1 MELFHKLFAE
11 DSDKTTTKIIN
22 YKKRKLSIKDVL
34 DNFECLLPHKLDS
47 KNRKNVIELFT
58 KPKEEKHFAKS
69 HKELLKKMTC
79 SYHRKSKK
87 QLEYFIKNV
96 ANTRDKLNKK
106 AMIDFNSLKNIS
118 LYSQLRKN
126 IAFNEYDELSIDEK
140 LKGDFLYSIDK
151 KYATKKLA
159 KIFYIQEVVKQQ
171 EEPYFPFMLT
181 FTNPSEY
188 IFYKRKNNTKE
199 INYGDFEN
207 FKKNTK
213 YNKENGLFEESILKG
228 AKLQKEINRHF
239 YKDLK
244 QRISRCDNG
253 ENVELFHFTI
263 FESTK
268 QLHFH
273 SHKLLLVPKKYYRQ
287 VREAFENT
295 TKYFKLEQVKFDE
308 LKEIKNSKNNQSK
321 GQKINNAKA
330 SSYVYKYLFK
340 TMKLEI
346 DLNNEQPQELFNKD
360 AFFNI
365 FRRYFAKEHRIF
377 TSSNFQHT
385 TQKRI
390 DIMYKFLKENYPKY
404 LKELKEKGSLYYEL
418 EQLELKKVFIFKTI
432 TKYRY
437 SINTSKLKSRLKELE
452 KKYIK
457 NLDKAYN
464 LAKTDLFEE
473 FQDDLLL
480 FKKDEKVSHYLK
492 KRKQISLES
501 CHFVKSYSLDK
512 TMCDNKKL
520 IYHYKMYEMK
530 GFTEDELCLIH

>member
-1 MELFHKLFAE
+1 MDLFYKLFE
-11 DSDKTTTKIIN
+11 EGSDKPTTKIIN
-22 YKKRKLSIKDVL
+22 HQKRKISIKEVL

-69 HKELLKKMTC
+69 HKELLNKMTH
-79 SYHRKSKK
+79 SYHKKSKK

-96 ANTRDKLNKK
+96 ANTYDNLNKK
-106 AMIDFNSLKNIS
+106 LMIDFNSLKNIS

-126 IAFNEYDELSIDEK
+126 ITFDRYDNLTVDEK

-171 EEPYFPFMLT
+171 EEPYFAFMLT

-188 IFYKRKNNTKE
+188 IFYKQKKKSKKT
-199 INYGDFEN
+199 NYGDFEN
-207 FKKNTK
+207 FKKNSK
-213 YNKENGLFEESILKG
+213 YNKENGLFEESILRG

-244 QRISRCDNG
+244 QRISRCDNS
-253 ENVELFHFTI
+253 ENLELFHFTI

-273 SHKLLLVPKKYYRQ
+273 SHKLLLVPSKYYRQ
-287 VREAFENT
+287 VRESFENT

-308 LKEIKNSKNNQSK
+308 LEEIKNLKSNQSK

-340 TMKLEI
+340 TMKFEI
-346 DLNNEQPQELFNKD
+346 DLSSEYPQELFNKD

-404 LKELKEKGSLYYEL
+404 LKELKEKGSLYYAL
-418 EQLELKKVFIFKTI
+418 EQLELKKVFTFKTI
-432 TKYRY
+432 TKHRY
-437 SINTSKLKSRLKELE
+437 SIHTSKLKSRLKELE

-473 FQDDLLL
+473 LQNDLLL
-480 FKKDEKVSHYLK
+480 FKRDEIFSQYVN
-492 KRKQISLES
+492 KRKQISLEN
-501 CHFVKSYSLDK
+501 CHFMKSCSLDK
-512 TMCDNKKL
+512 TICDNKKL
-520 IYHYKMYEMK
+520 IYHYKMYQMK